1 MFEAN
6 CGADFGAA
14 LLLVY
19 AIVDGAKNAPVRLG
33 EFMPEKL
40 LSQLDDER
48 KRII

>member
-33 EFMPEKL
+33 EKL
-40 LSQLDDER
+40 LSELDDER